1 MYKEEIREEGIVK
14 QSKDGIAE
22 IIISDSNHC
31 KECSAK
37 IYCQPGNENFRT
49 LLAKDPFNSESGDK
63 VTITINGSSI
73 LKATFQLYG
82 IPLLIILTTILFGM
96 NFFIINKELYSSVLG
111 LTLSGIY
118 LLILSFISK
127 KKSYKYYPTISGIKK
142 SSSNF

>member
-1 MYKEEIREEGIVK
+1 MYKEEITEEGIVK

-31 KECSAK
+31 EECSAK
-37 IYCQPGNENFRT
+37 IYCKPGNNHFRT
-49 LLAKDPFNSESGDK
+49 LLVKDPFDSESGDK
-63 VTITINGSSI
+63 VTITINGSTI

-82 IPLLIILTTILFGM
+82 IPLLITLATILFGM

-111 LTLSGIY
+111 LALSGIY
-118 LLILSFISK
+118 LLILSFVSK

-142 SSSNF
+142 SLSDF

>member
-1 MYKEEIREEGIVK
+1 MYKEEITEEGIVK

-31 KECSAK
+31 EECSAK
-37 IYCQPGNENFRT
+37 IYCKPGNNNFRT

-63 VTITINGSSI
+63 VTITINGSTI

-82 IPLLIILTTILFGM
+82 IPLLITLATILFGM

-118 LLILSFISK
+118 LLILSFVSK
-127 KKSYKYYPTISGIKK
+127 KKSHKYYPTISGIKK
-142 SSSNF
+142 SLSDF

>member
-1 MYKEEIREEGIVK
+1 MYKEEITEEGIVK

-31 KECSAK
+31 EECSAK
-37 IYCQPGNENFRT
+37 IYCKPGNNNFRT
-49 LLAKDPFNSESGDK
+49 LLAKDPFDSESGDK
-63 VTITINGSSI
+63 VTITINGSTI

-82 IPLLIILTTILFGM
+82 IPLLITLATILFGM

-111 LTLSGIY
+111 LALSGIY
-118 LLILSFISK
+118 LLILSFVSK

-142 SSSNF
+142 SLSDF

>member
-1 MYKEEIREEGIVK
+1 MYKEEITEEGIVK

-31 KECSAK
+31 EECSAK
-37 IYCQPGNENFRT
+37 IYCKSGNNNLRT

-63 VTITINGSSI
+63 VTITIKGSTI
-73 LKATFQLYG
+73 LKATFQFYG
-82 IPLLIILTTILFGM
+82 IPLLITIATILFGM
-96 NFFIINKELYSSVLG
+96 NFFITNKELYSSVLG

-118 LLILSFISK
+118 LLILSFVSK

-142 SSSNF
+142 SLSDF

>member
-1 MYKEEIREEGIVK
+1 MYKEEITEEGIVK

-31 KECSAK
+31 EECSAK
-37 IYCQPGNENFRT
+37 IYCKPGNNNFRT
-49 LLAKDPFNSESGDK
+49 LLAKDPFDSESGDK
-63 VTITINGSSI
+63 VTITINGSTI

-82 IPLLIILTTILFGM
+82 IPLLITLVTILFGM

-111 LTLSGIY
+111 LALSGIY
-118 LLILSFISK
+118 LLILSFVSK

-142 SSSNF
+142 SLSDF

>member
-1 MYKEEIREEGIVK
+1 MYKEEITEEGIVK

-31 KECSAK
+31 EECSAK
-37 IYCQPGNENFRT
+37 IYCKPGNNNFRT
-49 LLAKDPFNSESGDK
+49 LLAKDPFDSESGDK
-63 VTITINGSSI
+63 VTITINGSTI

-82 IPLLIILTTILFGM
+82 IPLLITLVTILFGM

-118 LLILSFISK
+118 LLILSFVSK

-142 SSSNF
+142 SLSDF